1 MIVVAGRA
9 LSYPYIWGLNRD
21 ERVLQLVVLMMLIAC
36 RLVLL
41 VLGLIMYSIMVRSV
55 VWVSF

>member
-1 MIVVAGRA
+1 MVV
-9 LSYPYIWGLNRD
+9 IWGLNRD

-41 VLGLIMYSIMVRSV
+41 VLGRIMYSIMVRSV